1 MNQMQNS
8 LLYPINN
15 VTRRKESLD
24 GLWQFK
30 FDPEDEG
37 EIQGWKDGLKES
49 IDMPVP
55 SSFNDFFTDKKS
67 RDYTGTFWYETEFY
81 AKAEEDSDMILR
93 FGSATH
99 HAEVYVNGVN
109 VGEHRGGFLPF
120 ELNINGAVKLN
131 AKNILVVKMNN
142 ILSRTSLPAG
152 ITDTLASGRMITKP
166 FFDFFNYAGI
176 QRSVHLMTVPKNRIL
191 DFDLTYKLSDN
202 QAEVNY
208 KVKTVNDANET
219 IRLELYDE
227 DKQLVAEASGSQGA
241 LTVDN
246 PTLWKVL
253 DSYLYRLVIRIQEGD
268 SIIDEYEQEIGIR
281 TVEID
286 GINILING
294 QPVYLKGY
302 GKHED
307 ADIIGRGFSY
317 AMNKRD
323 FELMKWSGANSF
335 RTAHYPYAEEVYQM
349 ADREGFLVIDEV
361 AAVGFLESIV
371 NFLAA
376 SQGTDVDFFESHPN
390 LDELQRHH
398 IEDIH
403 DLILRDKN
411 HPSVI
416 AWSLLNEPS
425 TTTDTANEY
434 FGPLFAAAHEYDPEQ
449 RPRTFALVMFSTPD
463 TCKCYHHADF
473 ISMNRYYGWYV
484 KGGSEFEDAEVL
496 FRQEMDAWVELD
508 LNKPFVF
515 TEYGTDNYIGESKL
529 PSVMWA
535 EQYEDEYLDMYHR
548 VFDDYDMI
556 QGEQIWNFA
565 DFQTV
570 EGLMRVNGNK
580 KGIFTRQRQPKR
592 VAYKLK
598 ERWERI

>member
-1 MNQMQNS
+1 MMQKS

-15 VTRRKESLD
+15 IKRHRESLD

-30 FDPEDEG
+30 FDPQDEG
-37 EIQGWKDGLKES
+37 DQQGWKDGLSET

-55 SSFNDFFTDKKS
+55 ASFNDFFTDKES
-67 RDYTGTFWYETEFY
+67 RDYTGTFWYQTEFY
-81 AKAEEDSDMILR
+81 AKEEADSDILLR

-99 HAEVYVNGVN
+99 HAEVFVNGVS

-120 ELNINGAVKLN
+120 ELNVSKAVKFN
-131 AKNILVVKMNN
+131 AKNIVVVKMNN
-142 ILSRTSLPAG
+142 ILSRTTLPAG
-152 ITDTLASGRMITKP
+152 VTETLVSGRRITKP
-166 FFDFFNYAGI
+166 FFDFFNYAGL
-176 QRSVHLMTVPKNRIL
+176 QRSVHLVTVPKTRIL
-191 DFDLTYKLSDN
+191 DFDLTYELADN
-202 QAEVNY
+202 QAFIDY
-208 KVKTVNDANET
+208 KITTSDNAAGQISV
-219 IRLELYDE
+219 ELYDE
-227 DKQLVAEASGSQGA
+227 DDQLVTEASGSEGK
-241 LTVDN
+241 LTVND

-253 DSYLYRLVIRIQEGD
+253 DSYLYRFVIKVQDGD
-268 SIIDEYEQEIGIR
+268 AIIDEYEQAIGIR
-281 TVEID
+281 SVEIQ
-286 GINILING
+286 GEKILING
-294 QPVYLKGY
+294 EETYLKGY

-317 AMNKRD
+317 PMNKRD

-335 RTAHYPYAEEVYQM
+335 RTSHYPYAEEVYQM
-349 ADREGFLVIDEV
+349 ADREGFLIIDEV

-376 SQGTDVDFFESHPN
+376 SQGTDIDFFEAHPN
-390 LDELQRHH
+390 LDELQKNH

-411 HPSVI
+411 HPSVF

-425 TTTDTANEY
+425 TTTEAANEY
-434 FGPLFAAAHEYDPEQ
+434 FGPLFEAAHKYDPQQ
-449 RPRTFALVMFSTPD
+449 RPRTFALVMYSTPD
-463 TCKCYHHADF
+463 ACKCYHHADF
-473 ISMNRYYGWYV
+473 LSLNRYYGWYV
-484 KGGSEFEDAEVL
+484 KGGSDFEDAERL
-496 FRQEMDAWVELD
+496 FRDEMDAWGELD
-508 LNKPFVF
+508 LNKPMIF

-548 VFDDYDMI
+548 VFDDYEMV

-580 KGIFTRQRQPKR
+580 KGVFTRQRQPKR

-598 ERWERI
+598 ERWENIK

>member
-1 MNQMQNS
+1 MQNS

-15 VTRRKESLD
+15 QVRHKDSLD

-30 FDPEDEG
+30 FDPKDEG
-37 EIQGWKDGLKES
+37 ETSGWKDGLKDT

-55 SSFNDFFTDKKS
+55 SSFNDFFTDKAS
-67 RDYTGTFWYETEFY
+67 RDYTGTFWYQTEFY
-81 AKAEEDSDMILR
+81 AREVADSDMLIR

-99 HAEVYVNGVN
+99 YAEVFVNGVS
-109 VGEHRGGFLPF
+109 VGSHRGGFLPF
-120 ELNINGAVKLN
+120 ELNINQAVKFN
-131 AKNILVVKMNN
+131 EKNILVVKMNN
-142 ILSRTSLPAG
+142 ILSKTTLPAG
-152 ITDTLASGRMITKP
+152 VTTTLDSGRKITKP
-166 FFDFFNYAGI
+166 YFDFFNYAGI
-176 QRSVHLMTVPKNRIL
+176 QRSVNLMTVPKQRVL
-191 DFDLTYKLSDN
+191 DFDLTYELADN
-202 QAEVNY
+202 QATIHY
-208 KVKTVNDANET
+208 DIKTVNDASEH
-219 IRLELYDE
+219 IFVELYDE
-227 DKQLVAEASGSQGA
+227 GGQLVAQAQGQAGA
-241 LTVDN
+241 LVVDN
-246 PTLWKVL
+246 PTLWQVL
-253 DSYLYRLVIRIQEGD
+253 NSYLYRFVVKVQENNTL
-268 SIIDEYEQEIGIR
+268 IDEYEQAIGIR
-281 TVEID
+281 TVEIK
-286 GINILING
+286 GTKILING
-294 QPVYLKGY
+294 EPVYLKGY

-335 RTAHYPYAEEVYQM
+335 RTSHYPYAEEVYQM
-349 ADREGFLVIDEV
+349 ADREGFLIIDEV

-376 SQGTDVDFFESHPN
+376 SQGTEVDFFEGHSN
-390 LDELQRHH
+390 LDELQRNHL
-398 IEDIH
+398 EDIH

-425 TTTDTANEY
+425 TTTETANEY
-434 FGPLFAAAHEYDPEQ
+434 FGPLFEAAHQHDPQ
-449 RPRTFALVMFSTPD
+449 KRPRTFALVMYSTPE

-473 ISMNRYYGWYV
+473 ITLNRYYGWYV
-484 KGGSEFEDAEVL
+484 KGGSDFEDAEGL
-496 FRQEMDAWVELD
+496 FRKEMDDWVELE

-548 VFDDYDMI
+548 IFDDYDMV

-580 KGIFTRQRQPKR
+580 KGVFTRQRQPKR

-598 ERWERI
+598 ERWENI